1 MPRRR
6 RRSRKLKP
14 KELLALGSLML
25 GMWALSAI
33 ITHADVLLP
42 LGAIALVVWLVAR
55 QLKRKR
61 ILAEQEELRRRIA
74 AQQEAERE
82 RMLGY
87 GLEDLDGLSGKDFEA
102 WISAVLRAEGFSTR
116 DLQASG
122 DFGVDVVAELDGVR
136 FGIQAKRYRSNVGNS
151 AVQEA
156 NAGADYHDCQISAV
170 VTQSGF
176 TRAAREQASRLDRP
190 CLLIGRAEIGDLARH
205 LRAAMSRA
213 G

>member
-1 MPRRR
+1 MHSCFAGEQ
-6 RRSRKLKP
+6 SR
-14 KELLALGSLML
+14 
-25 GMWALSAI
+25 
-33 ITHADVLLP
+33 
-42 LGAIALVVWLVAR
+42 
-55 QLKRKR
+55 
-61 ILAEQEELRRRIA
+61 
-74 AQQEAERE
+74 
-82 RMLGY
+82 
-87 GLEDLDGLSGKDFEA
+87 SGKSF
-102 WISAVLRAEGFSTR
+102 SRAESFGFG
-116 DLQASG
+116 A
-122 DFGVDVVAELDGVR
+122 R

-205 LRAAMSRA
+205 LRAAMPRA